1 MIETTDN
8 KNGDLEP
15 IYQWTGHPVEGLAI
29 SFLGT
34 LHDIFSKD
42 FKEKLKNGNF
52 EEKQRLANARVFLFN
67 LLIAYFI
74 AQLFAWMWGGGDEE
88 NIPEEL
94 VPAYNLMKDR
104 VAQEFSPL
112 GSVVQP
118 ILDLNIVGLN
128 YAQDFAKDLSK
139 VITRDD
145 YSVLNVM
152 YDNISAFKDTG
163 YMDKE

>member
-1 MIETTDN
+1 MKKSDIAMIVLIASV
-8 KNGDLEP
+8 GM
-15 IYQWTGHPVEGLAI
+15 
-29 SFLGT
+29 
-34 LHDIFSKD
+34 
-42 FKEKLKNGNF
+42 
-52 EEKQRLANARVFLFN
+52 
-67 LLIAYFI
+67 LIAYFI
-74 AQLFAWMWGGGDEE
+74 GALFAWMWGGGDEE

-152 YDNISAFKDTG
+152 YNNISAFKDID
-163 YMDKE
+163 YI

>member
-1 MIETTDN
+1 MNAWIK
-8 KNGDLEP
+8 KN
-15 IYQWTGHPVEGLAI
+15 
-29 SFLGT
+29 
-34 LHDIFSKD
+34 
-42 FKEKLKNGNF
+42 
-52 EEKQRLANARVFLFN
+52 FN
-67 LLIAYFI
+67 TLLIIFI
-74 AQLFAWMWGGGDEE
+74 L
-88 NIPEEL
+88 L
-94 VPAYNLMKDR
+94 
-104 VAQEFSPL
+104 
-112 GSVVQP
+112 QP